1 MKNKPIFFEIP
12 RPLILA
18 SQSPRRAQLLRQV
31 GFEFSIV
38 PPDVDEDW
46 GDGEAPE
53 QVAVKLA
60 TQKARAVAEKIGKGF
75 VVGADTLVVLDGR
88 FLGKPQNAAEAR
100 EMLQFLSGRTHEVFT
115 GFAIVARP
123 EGRVLTDWERT
134 AVTFRTLE
142 PWEIE
147 RYVAI
152 ERPFDKAGAYGIQD
166 TSALFVESIH
176 GSYYNVVGFPL
187 AKFYVRLKKLIQDL
201 EKDGLS

>member
-1 MKNKPIFFEIP
+1 MIFFEVP
-12 RPLILA
+12 RPLILG

-31 GFEFSIV
+31 GFDFEVI

-46 GDGEAPE
+46 QAGESPE
-53 QVAVKLA
+53 KVAVKLA
-60 TQKARAVAEKIGKGF
+60 TQKAKAVAQKVKRGF

-115 GFAIVARP
+115 GFAIVVRP
-123 EGRVLTDWERT
+123 EGRVVADWERT
-134 AVTFRTLE
+134 AVTFRRLE
-142 PWEIE
+142 ISEIE
-147 RYVAI
+147 RYI
-152 ERPFDKAGAYGIQD
+152 EKDRPFDKAGAYGIQD

-187 AKFYVRLKKLIQDL
+187 TKFYVQLKNLVRTL
-201 EKDGLS
+201 EKDGSEG

>member
-1 MKNKPIFFEIP
+1 MIFFEVP
-12 RPLILA
+12 RPLILG

-31 GFEFSIV
+31 GFDFEVI

-46 GDGEAPE
+46 QAEESPE
-53 QVAVKLA
+53 KVAVKLA
-60 TQKARAVAEKIGKGF
+60 TQKAKAVAQKVKRGF

-115 GFAIVARP
+115 GFAIDVRP
-123 EGRVLTDWERT
+123 EGRVVADWERT
-134 AVTFRTLE
+134 AVTFRRLE
-142 PWEIE
+142 TPEIE
-147 RYVAI
+147 RYI
-152 ERPFDKAGAYGIQD
+152 EKDRPFDKAGAYGIQD

-187 AKFYVRLKKLIQDL
+187 TKFYVQLKNLVRTL
-201 EKDGLS
+201 EKDGSEG